1 MTMYVRHVNMIGHE
15 NTGSHL
21 WKFVTWRFVYRGL
34 TLCYSVFISVPPSD
48 WIFYFLNSCNRFVL
62 FSVYQGTRKPNIKET
77 VDGLIHTRTYF
88 LVCHKI
94 DYLKLILILTI
105 RVIVFPGSSCFMLL
119 FIPYTIKNGI
129 IKNKTEYYLEE

>member
-34 TLCYSVFISVPPSD
+34 TVHYSVFISVPPSD
-48 WIFYFLNSCNRFVL
+48 WIFYFLNGCNRFVL

-77 VDGLIHTRTYF
+77 VDGLIHTRTYILPGLSQNWLFEGNINVNYHSYCRF
-88 LVCHKI
+88 LDLLVLCFSLSLI
-94 DYLKLILILTI
+94 VLKM
-105 RVIVFPGSSCFMLL
+105 V
-119 FIPYTIKNGI
+119 
-129 IKNKTEYYLEE
+129 